1 MLQLRN
7 KNKKLIKKINLLET
21 SVDTLSSQL
30 NWQERKNAKFI
41 DEFNIMRL
49 NDEDYKCLICLRV
62 FIRVKI

>member
-1 MLQLRN
+1 MLLLRN